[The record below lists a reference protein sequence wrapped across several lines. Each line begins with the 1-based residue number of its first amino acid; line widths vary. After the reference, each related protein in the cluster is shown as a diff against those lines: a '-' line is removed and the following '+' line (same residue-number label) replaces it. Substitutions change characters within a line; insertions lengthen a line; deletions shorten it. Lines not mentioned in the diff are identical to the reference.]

1 MLKELNV
8 EGFVRQTAS
17 GAPVPGGGSV
27 AALTAALA
35 AGLSSM
41 VFNISIGKKAYFEL
55 EDSQK
60 EYMEKSLKNSE
71 KLVDDFLYLME
82 LDAEVY
88 NGLINAFKLPKSTE
102 EEIVVRKEKIAF
114 CYDSALQVPRQLAS
128 KAGALY
134 DSIEVGALY
143 GNVNVISDAAVA
155 AVLIH
160 SAIESSIINIKVNL
174 NSVKDEKVKEDIIF
188 NNEVIISE
196 SLKRKERIVNSV
208 NGRL

>member
-55 EDSQK
+55 EDSKK
-60 EYMEKSLKNSE
+60 EYMEKALKNSE
-71 KLVDDFLYLME
+71 KLVDDFLNLME

-102 EEIVVRKEKIAF
+102 EEIVVRKEKIAYY
-114 CYDSALQVPRQLAS
+114 YDSALQVPRQLAS
-128 KAGALY
+128 KAGELY

-143 GNVNVISDAAVA
+143 GNVNVISDAGVA

-174 NSVKDEKVKEDIIF
+174 NSVKDEKVKEDIII
-188 NNEVIISE
+188 NNEVILSE